1 MILGFGNNVVSSLAS
16 DITASQ
22 TTFSVIP
29 GDGPLFASLLTSDF
43 SNKSTTLKTYAKITL
58 TDSGETAF
66 EVCHLT
72 AVSGDTLT
80 VIRGQE
86 GTAAKGWALKDV
98 VANFATRGSEN
109 SFPQI
114 AHIQSGFYTA
124 GTAGG
129 TANALTLELPTT
141 FFLNGSAD
149 WVLKTPIVVYPSQN
163 NTGAATLQLTM
174 GRRVLGTFKL
184 YKGNKAELVANDILK
199 DVALVCLLD
208 NTKTFFNVANP
219 GAIYAGL
226 GTAAFKDATTSY
238 SDTNGGRVMTLG
250 CRGIGG
256 SSGDMLPGADINTA
270 AKYLQFLKQYGG
282 GIYRPIWN
290 SAVTN
295 PDGLTKY
302 SVNFFG
308 YTGDTYGLISI
319 DYATGKVIAVG
330 ANQAGIDAGK
340 VYVNELYGKLNKP
353 TPSEI
358 GAVAKTG
365 DTMAGRLIMNVD
377 GEGIRLQ
384 PKTAGYASYIVSY
397 DSANKN
403 HWYVGAGSTTNA
415 NVTFLNYKGANN
427 SISLNT
433 DGTVNLNPTQG
444 KSAIV
449 NGPLQLGAVG
459 SGILNIGDNDSG
471 LRSSKD
477 GQVDL
482 WANSK
487 VMGYWNTTTF
497 SFYGQIIPTNY
508 TNFDARYYTRT
519 DSDNRYQ
526 PKGNYT
532 PAGQA
537 YTKAE
542 SNARYV
548 QGIQLGARAR
558 HESTNATSNPFYLP
572 AGCFFCGYGC
582 PNSDA
587 NNGYWFYK
595 PIQRNI
601 NGTWVTI
608 SG

>member
-1 MILGFGNNVVSSLAS
+1 MILITSNGEKMILGFGNNVVSSLAS

-98 VANFATRGSEN
+98 VSNFATRGSEN

-114 AHIQSGFYTA
+114 AHIQSGFYTS

-149 WVLKTPIVVYPSQN
+149 WVLKTPIVVYPTQN
-163 NTGAATLQLTM
+163 NTGASTLQLTM
-174 GRRVLGTFKL
+174 GGRVLGTFPL
-184 YKGNKAELVANDILK
+184 YKGNKAALVANDILK
-199 DVALVCLLD
+199 DVALVCLMD

-226 GTAAFKDATTSY
+226 GSAAFKDATTSY
-238 SDTNGGRVMTLG
+238 SDTNSGRVMTLG

-270 AKYLQFLKQYGG
+270 AKYLQFLKPYGG

-308 YTGDTYGLISI
+308 NTGDTYGLISI
-319 DYATGKVIAVG
+319 DYSSGKAIVVG
-330 ANQAGIDAGK
+330 ANQAGIDSGK

-353 TPSEI
+353 TAGDV
-358 GAVAKTG
+358 GAVDKTG
-365 DTMAGRLIMNVD
+365 DTMTGKLTMNVD
-377 GEGIRLQ
+377 GEALRLQ
-384 PKTAGYASYIVSY
+384 PKTAGYVSYILSA
-397 DSANKN
+397 DSANAN
-403 HWYVGAGSTTNA
+403 HWYVGAGSVGNA
-415 NVTFLNYKGANN
+415 DVTFNNYKGGNN
-427 SISLNT
+427 SISLKS
-433 DGTVNLNPTQG
+433 DGSISITATNGKNVNIT
-444 KSAIV
+444 
-449 NGPLQLGAVG
+449 
-459 SGILNIGDNDSG
+459 
-471 LRSSKD
+471 
-477 GQVDL
+477 GQV
-482 WANSK
+482 
-487 VMGYWNTTTF
+487 
-497 SFYGQIIPTNY
+497 IPSTY
-508 TNFDARYYTRT
+508 VNFDSRYYTKT
-519 DSDNRYQ
+519 LADSTFQ
-526 PKGNYT
+526 PKGSYT

-542 SNARYV
+542 SDAKYQLKGNYALVGASYTKADSDARYGV
-548 QGIQLGARAR
+548 VNGLRRGGQQIRNPTDAWFGNW
-558 HESTNATSNPFYLP
+558 ESP
-572 AGCFFCGYGC
+572 AGCVLTGI
-582 PNSDA
+582 NMENRSDGRKLGVYYRQLQYLNKQTNA
-587 NNGYWFYK
+587 W
-595 PIQRNI
+595 I
-601 NGTWVTI
+601 NVGD
-608 SG
+608 